1 MTKRILAWLLTLA
14 VLFSVVPGVTL
25 GAEAA
30 GASMPGAS
38 EFCNHTSHS
47 GWTEWTTAG
56 SLPTAAGNYYLGVDV
71 NLILTGQ
78 EAAARIKG
86 LVEQWVCL
94 GGDGLTDEE
103 RTAFYAT
110 LGKIAANL
118 RENVERGS

>member
-56 SLPTAAGNYYLGVDV
+56 SLPTAAGNSYLGVDV
-71 NLILTGQ
+71 KLTAAWDAYGDIHLCLNGHSITQ
-78 EAAARIKG
+78 TASAARVANVRGKSLSIYDCTGK
-86 LVEQWVCL
+86 
-94 GGDGLTDEE
+94 T
-103 RTAFYAT
+103 TAKT
-110 LGKIAANL
+110 TKK
-118 RENVERGS
+118 